1 MIIFTKKVSI
11 AAVSAEKNLKQ
22 KLHLIGKYDLFNPI
36 NVINEARMNPT
47 TLPNLLTFTR
57 IALIPVVVALF
68 YFDSPLCNWLAAFFF
83 ILACITDYLDGYFAR
98 ALKQTTRFG
107 IFLDPVADKLL
118 VAATLLMLV
127 GFGRIQGLS
136 LIPAVIILCREIL
149 VSGLR
154 EFLAEAHVSVPVTEL
169 AKWKTAIQMGALS
182 LLIIEHIPGLP
193 IPIDGIGTIG
203 LWIAALLTLITGF
216 DYLRAGLKHMG
227 D

>member
-1 MIIFTKKVSI
+1 M
-11 AAVSAEKNLKQ
+11 
-22 KLHLIGKYDLFNPI
+22 
-36 NVINEARMNPT
+36 INEKLMKPT
-47 TLPNLLTFTR
+47 TLPNLLTFMR
-57 IALIPVVVALF
+57 IALIPVVVGLF
-68 YFDSPLCNWLAAFFF
+68 YFDRPLSNWLAAFFF

-118 VAATLLMLV
+118 VAAILLMLV

-154 EFLAEAHVSVPVTEL
+154 EFLAEAHVSVPVTKL

-182 LLIIEHIPGLP
+182 FLIIEHIPGFP
-193 IPIDGIGTIG
+193 IPIDEIGILG
-203 LWIAALLTLITGF
+203 LWVAALLTLITGF

-227 D
+227 E

>member
-1 MIIFTKKVSI
+1 M
-11 AAVSAEKNLKQ
+11 
-22 KLHLIGKYDLFNPI
+22 
-36 NVINEARMNPT
+36 INEKLMKPT
-47 TLPNLLTFTR
+47 TLPNLLTFMR
-57 IALIPVVVALF
+57 IALIPVVVGLF
-68 YFDSPLCNWLAAFFF
+68 YFDRPLSNWFAAFFF

-118 VAATLLMLV
+118 VAAILLMLV

-154 EFLAEAHVSVPVTEL
+154 EFLAEAHVSIPVTKL
-169 AKWKTAIQMGALS
+169 AKWKTVIQMTALS
-182 LLIIEHIPGLP
+182 LLIIEHIPGVP
-193 IPIDGIGTIG
+193 IPIDEIGILG
-203 LWIAALLTLITGF
+203 LWLAAILTLITGF

>member
-1 MIIFTKKVSI
+1 
-11 AAVSAEKNLKQ
+11 
-22 KLHLIGKYDLFNPI
+22 
-36 NVINEARMNPT
+36 MNPT
-47 TLPNLLTFTR
+47 TLPNLLTFMR
-57 IALIPVVVALF
+57 IALIPVVVVLF
-68 YFDSPLCNWLAAFFF
+68 YFDRPLSNWLAAFFF

-107 IFLDPVADKLL
+107 IFLDPIADKLL
-118 VAATLLMLV
+118 VAAILLMLV

-154 EFLAEAHVSVPVTEL
+154 EFLAEAHVSVPVTKL
-169 AKWKTAIQMGALS
+169 AKWKTGIQMGALS
-182 LLIIEHIPGLP
+182 LLIIEHIPGFP
-193 IPIDGIGTIG
+193 IPIDEIGILG
-203 LWIAALLTLITGF
+203 LWVAALLTLITGF

>member
-1 MIIFTKKVSI
+1 M
-11 AAVSAEKNLKQ
+11 
-22 KLHLIGKYDLFNPI
+22 
-36 NVINEARMNPT
+36 INEAPMNPT
-47 TLPNLLTFTR
+47 TLPNLLTFMR
-57 IALIPVVVALF
+57 ISLIPVVVGLF
-68 YFDSPLCNWLAAFFF
+68 YFDRPLSNWLAAFFF

-107 IFLDPVADKLL
+107 VFLDPVADKLL

-127 GFGRIQGLS
+127 GFGRIQGIS

-154 EFLAEAHVSVPVTEL
+154 EFLAEAHVSVPVTQL
-169 AKWKTAIQMGALS
+169 SKWKTAIQMGALS
-182 LLIIEHIPGLP
+182 FLIIEHIPGIP
-193 IPIDGIGTIG
+193 IPIDGIGILG
-203 LWIAALLTLITGF
+203 LWMAALLTLITGF

>member
-1 MIIFTKKVSI
+1 M
-11 AAVSAEKNLKQ
+11 
-22 KLHLIGKYDLFNPI
+22 
-36 NVINEARMNPT
+36 INEKLMNPT
-47 TLPNLLTFTR
+47 TLPNLLTFMR
-57 IALIPVVVALF
+57 IALIPVVVGLF
-68 YFDSPLCNWLAAFFF
+68 YLDRPTSNWLAAFFF

-98 ALKQTTRFG
+98 TLKQTTRFG

-118 VAATLLMLV
+118 VAAILLMLV

-154 EFLAEAHVSVPVTEL
+154 EFLAEAHVSVPVTKL
-169 AKWKTAIQMGALS
+169 AKWKTAIQMAALS
-182 LLIIEHIPGLP
+182 LLIIEHIPGFPLP
-193 IPIDGIGTIG
+193 IDEIGILG
-203 LWIAALLTLITGF
+203 LWVAAILTLITGF